1 MEFDDHL
8 CFTSVSSTH
17 LPGTSLLWR
26 SEPHREGLLLNVK
39 PRLYKQRGRR
49 WTLDKSPSLFSVAMR
64 NTMTENNLEKRS
76 LFWFIDYS
84 LSSREAGA
92 GAQTEPGSRHWG
104 KGVLLTTGLLSVS
117 AQLNS
122 FYNTGPPTQ
131 GWPTYRGLGPPPS
144 ISSSKQA
151 KHWLQRHDLV
161 ETDPHLR
168 FPLPHMYQIDNQ
180 E

>member
-1 MEFDDHL
+1 MII
-8 CFTSVSSTH
+8 CVS
-17 LPGTSLLWR
+17 PVFPPPTSLEQAS
-26 SEPHREGLLLNVK
+26 SEPHRESLLLNVK

-49 WTLDKSPSLFSVAMR
+49 WTLVKSPSLLSVAMR
-64 NTMTENNLEKRS
+64 NTMTENNLEKKS

-84 LSSREAGA
+84 LSSREVGA
-92 GAQTEPGSRHWG
+92 GAQTEPGGRNWG

-122 FYNTGPPTQ
+122 LYNAGLPTQ

-144 ISSSKQA
+144 ISSNKQT

-161 ETDPHLR
+161 ERDPHLR
-168 FPLPHMYQIDNQ
+168 FPLPHMYQIDHQ